1 MLPLLATES
10 WCEREE
16 QAQSN
21 SQTTARLL
29 LCCTGSSPNHT
40 NQKPAKVTH
49 STPFNLDSCTS
60 YSTKTRHTSTFS
72 TYSPTFFIW
81 GSLLVSGGG

>member
-21 SQTTARLL
+21 SQTIARLL

-60 YSTKTRHTSTFS
+60 YSTKTRHTRTFS
-72 TYSPTFFIW
+72 TYLPKFFIW
-81 GSLLVSGGG
+81 DSLLISGGG